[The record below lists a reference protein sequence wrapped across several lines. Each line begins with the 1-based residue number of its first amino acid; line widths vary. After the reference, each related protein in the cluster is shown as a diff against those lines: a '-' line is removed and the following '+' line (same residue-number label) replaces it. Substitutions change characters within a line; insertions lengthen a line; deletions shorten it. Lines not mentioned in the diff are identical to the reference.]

1 MYNEGTHIDFVYK
14 NICSYLKEKY
24 SKLDDIQNKYI
35 KQKIQIFMYLYI
47 DKPEFDSQAKR
58 ELST

>member
-47 DKPEFDSQAKR
+47 DKPEFDS
-58 ELST
+58 